1 MSSAGYVTLTVYSP
15 ASFGFVVV
23 YSFFPFT
30 EYSTTGVVL
39 LLDVDFTSTT
49 SYPSYV
55 LSNSFWVVAL
65 QGGTLTGVVGNDKVS
80 IDMPKMGTVE
90 SSNAGENK
98 AEVIQN
104 LL

>member
-1 MSSAGYVTLTVYSP
+1 LSSAGYVTLTVYSP

-55 LSNSFWVVAL
+55 LSNSFWVVVITVFDSSVL
-65 QGGTLTGVVGNDKVS
+65 LIVTVNVGHAVS
-80 IDMPKMGTVE
+80 DN
-90 SSNAGENK
+90 S
-98 AEVIQN
+98 
-104 LL
+104 